1 MRMKYLAK
9 RLFRLI
15 PAMALLLLGCCAV
28 TGCTGNGGEETSA
41 TGTQHV
47 EESGEPTGS
56 DQHTETETPTEPW
69 TEFGAVSSRPPA
81 LISWRGRS
89 CASSPNG
96 KQGKGKNSRGSARGM
111 IYDV

>member
-1 MRMKYLAK
+1 MKYSAK

-69 TEFGAVSSRPPA
+69 TESGTTEETAESETIPPEDPA
-81 LISWRGRS
+81 LNVF
-89 CASSPNG
+89 PT
-96 KQGKGKNSRGSARGM
+96 
-111 IYDV
+111 

>member
-69 TEFGAVSSRPPA
+69 TESGTTEETAESETIP
-81 LISWRGRS
+81 
-89 CASSPNG
+89 
-96 KQGKGKNSRGSARGM
+96 RGSCTQCLPHRGG
-111 IYDV
+111 

>member
-47 EESGEPTGS
+47 EE
-56 DQHTETETPTEPW
+56 
-69 TEFGAVSSRPPA
+69 
-81 LISWRGRS
+81 IGRT
-89 CASSPNG
+89 
-96 KQGKGKNSRGSARGM
+96 
-111 IYDV
+111 DWF

>member
-1 MRMKYLAK
+1 MLFADSTQYTMKAEKRRIVKMEYSAK

-15 PAMALLLLGCCAV
+15 SAMALLLLGCCAV

-56 DQHTETETPTEPW
+56 DQHTETE
-69 TEFGAVSSRPPA
+69 
-81 LISWRGRS
+81 
-89 CASSPNG
+89 
-96 KQGKGKNSRGSARGM
+96 KNEIG
-111 IYDV
+111 